1 MSKAALVLD
10 EKSGKMVT
18 PAQAKVLAV
27 LDITGLDYAGIGIST
42 SDASWFEG
50 WVAQGRSL
58 RSVTRPRVNYRS
70 AKALEAA
77 GLVQVYDDYMDQR
90 EIQVR
95 RIENARPL
103 PVYTE
108 V

>member
-1 MSKAALVLD
+1 MDKVLD

-27 LDITGLDYAGIGIST
+27 LDIPGLDYAGIRIAT
-42 SDASWFEG
+42 SNAEWYEKYLAS
-50 WVAQGRSL
+50 GRSL
-58 RSVTRPRVNYRS
+58 KGVSRPSVNYRS
-70 AKALEAA
+70 AKALETM
-77 GLVQVYDDYMDQR
+77 GLVQVYDDYSDSR

-103 PVYTE
+103 PVYTSLE
-108 V
+108 D